1 MICDGSRRVAIGLVT
16 IEDIDDVFLW
26 KNDPTSIQQSLNR
39 ESITWADHS
48 DWFQQIL
55 RSANVCFLMCRSDLL
70 DCKIGVVRFDIDASI
85 AVLSINLDPQMRGL
99 GFGYECLS
107 NAIDF
112 LAKNFKSVDVVQAKV
127 RVENKISDRIFK
139 KIGFVK
145 VCVEHK
151 IKTLE
156 LRLNDKG

>member
-1 MICDGSRRVAIGLVT
+1 MMSDGSRRVAIRMVT

-26 KNDPTSIQQSLNR
+26 KNDPASIQQSLNR
-39 ESITWADHS
+39 EHVNWADHS
-48 DWFQQIL
+48 DWFRRTL
-55 RSANVCFLMCRSDLL
+55 RSSDCCFLMCFSVLL
-70 DCKIGVVRFDIDASI
+70 DRKIGVVRFDIDASI

-127 RVENKISDRIFK
+127 RVENKTSDRIFK